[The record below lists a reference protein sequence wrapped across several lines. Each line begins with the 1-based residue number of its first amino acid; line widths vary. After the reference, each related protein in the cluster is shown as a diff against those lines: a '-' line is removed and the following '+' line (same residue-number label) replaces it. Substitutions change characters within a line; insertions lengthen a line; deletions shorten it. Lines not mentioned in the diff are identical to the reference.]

1 MVDEELS
8 RYVID
13 ELEGLEEGVRQGTG
27 SFGSVYKVRV
37 NGMPCIAKRLHDIL
51 DHRQAAASPG
61 SPARATIQE
70 RFRNECL
77 LLSRIRHP
85 NIVQFLGVHYGA
97 NSGDLSL
104 VLEHL
109 HMDLEQCLAT
119 YPNMP
124 LSIKLGVLKDVSYGL
139 LHLHTR
145 RPPIVHRDLTAS
157 NVLVT
162 PDMRAKI
169 ADLGV
174 SRLLDVSPMQLSNV
188 TACPG
193 TLAYMPPEALR
204 PKPLYDDRLD
214 SFSFGVLAL
223 CTATQEFPNVFY
235 GMEIPEKVQREG
247 TSELYKRQ
255 QAMEK
260 LPLGHCLHEL
270 IVQCLSDHPD
280 KRPTAAGI
288 NKTMK
293 ELCVSLHKRF
303 PSVLEMHTEIWK
315 LHGVSWLLL
324 YYFSVY
330 RLNVSLR
337 IMPIVVLCLDEQ
349 MLTV

>member
-1 MVDEELS
+1 MADEELS

-13 ELEGLEEGVRQGTG
+13 ELEGLEEGVRQGSG

-51 DHRQAAASPG
+51 DHRQAAAAPG
-61 SPARATIQE
+61 TAAAVTIRE

-97 NSGDLSL
+97 KAGDLTL

-119 YPNMP
+119 YPRMP
-124 LSIKLGVLKDVSYGL
+124 LSIKLAVLKDVSYGL
-139 LHLHTR
+139 LHMHTR

-204 PKPLYDDRLD
+204 PKPVYDDRLD

-223 CTATQEFPNVFY
+223 CTATQEFPHVFY
-235 GMEIPEKVQREG
+235 GVAIPERVQREG

-255 QAMEK
+255 QTMEK
-260 LPLGHCLHEL
+260 LTSGHCLHQL
-270 IVQCLSDHPD
+270 IIQCLSDDPG

-288 NKTMK
+288 NGKMK
-293 ELCVSLHKRF
+293 ELCVNLPKRF

-315 LHGVSWLLL
+315 LHGVSI
-324 YYFSVY
+324 
-330 RLNVSLR
+330 
-337 IMPIVVLCLDEQ
+337 IMCTHQAIHNYPPYCCCFV
-349 MLTV
+349 

>member
-13 ELEGLEEGVRQGTG
+13 ELEGLEEGVRQGSG

-51 DHRQAAASPG
+51 GHRQTAPG
-61 SPARATIQE
+61 SATTASIRE

-85 NIVQFLGVHYGA
+85 NIVQFLGVHYGKA
-97 NSGDLSL
+97 AGDLSL

-119 YPNMP
+119 YPTMP

-139 LHLHTR
+139 QHLHTR
-145 RPPIVHRDLTAS
+145 KPPIVHRDLTAS
-157 NVLVT
+157 NVLVA

-174 SRLLDVSPMQLSNV
+174 SRLLDVSPTQLSNV

-204 PKPLYDDRLD
+204 PKPVYDDRLD
-214 SFSFGVLAL
+214 SFSFGVLSL
-223 CTATQEFPNVFY
+223 CTATQEFPKVFY
-235 GMEIPEKVQREG
+235 GIAVPESVQREG
-247 TSELYKRQ
+247 KSEVYKRQ
-255 QAMEK
+255 ETMEK
-260 LPLGHCLHEL
+260 LTSGHCLHKL
-270 IVQCLSDHPD
+270 VVSCLSDDPA
-280 KRPTAAGI
+280 KRPSAAGI
-288 NKTMK
+288 NKAMK
-293 ELCVSLHKRF
+293 QLCVNLPKRF
-303 PSVLEMHTEIWK
+303 PSVLEMHSEIRR
-315 LHGVSWLLL
+315 LHGV
-324 YYFSVY
+324 
-330 RLNVSLR
+330 R
-337 IMPIVVLCLDEQ
+337 
-349 MLTV
+349 

>member
-8 RYVID
+8 RYIID
-13 ELEGLEEGVRQGTG
+13 ELEGLEEGVRKGSG

-51 DHRQAAASPG
+51 DHRQATSASPG
-61 SPARATIQE
+61 SATRATIQE

-85 NIVQFLGVHYGA
+85 NIVQFLGVHYG
-97 NSGDLSL
+97 SIPGDLSL
-104 VLEHL
+104 VLEDL

-174 SRLLDVSPMQLSNV
+174 SRLLDVSPMHLSNV

-204 PKPLYDDRLD
+204 PKPVYDNRLD

-235 GMEIPEKVQREG
+235 GVQVPEAIQRAG

-255 QAMEK
+255 QTMEK
-260 LPLGHCLHEL
+260 LTSNHCLHDV
-270 IVQCLSDHPD
+270 IVRCLSDDPD
-280 KRPTAAGI
+280 KRLTAAGI
-288 NKTMK
+288 NKVMK
-293 ELCVSLHKRF
+293 ELCINLPKRF

-315 LHGVSWLLL
+315 LHGVSCSVLLL
-324 YYFSVY
+324 CNICKF
-330 RLNVSLR
+330 
-337 IMPIVVLCLDEQ
+337 
-349 MLTV
+349 